1 MNRTTNYSTNVH
13 FDQFLWKETQMLTQK
28 VNAKLWIT
36 LFTYL
41 NTQFGV
47 QSSLVCTD
55 NTKIKIYTRN
65 NLKLTITMLGT
76 NNEEQ
81 EKFNI
86 I

>member
-1 MNRTTNYSTNVH
+1 
-13 FDQFLWKETQMLTQK
+13 MLTQK

-41 NTQFGV
+41 NTQLGV
-47 QSSLVCTD
+47 QSWLVCTD
-55 NTKIKIYTRN
+55 NTKVKTYTRN
-65 NLKLTITMLGT
+65 NLKLAITMLGT